1 MGQGTSIL
9 ALDVAKKA
17 LHECDLQGCSVEV
30 PFDEIKEHEEKCDW
44 RLVLCPGSGDTC
56 KAMLPFCTIIDHV
69 GVCTDF
75 YDKIPR
81 RLYNNGFYRYR
92 SIVVSREQEGN
103 RNSSWGTSVDQLEG
117 KLFFSRFAKRRGEY
131 ICDVVMGG
139 TKEECKDYTVE
150 ASVSVSASVMDPA
163 TSKSKSVFK
172 ASFPPRP
179 LDKQKEAKFCLS
191 VKQEAISDDLL
202 WNYKLGGYFLVFKVL
217 ITKL

>member
-17 LHECDLQGCSVEV
+17 LHECTLEGCSVKV

-117 KLFFSRFAKRRGEY
+117 KLFFSRFAKRSGQY

-150 ASVSVSASVMDPA
+150 ASVF
-163 TSKSKSVFK
+163 KVFK

-191 VKQEAISDDLL
+191 VNQEAVSDV
-202 WNYKLGGYFLVFKVL
+202 WKYNSVHKGYFLGFEVQ

>member
-17 LHECDLQGCSVEV
+17 LHECTLQGCSVEV

-81 RLYNNGFYRYR
+81 RLYDNSFYRTF
-92 SIVVSREQEGN
+92 VVSLEQEQWKN
-103 RNSSWGTSVDQLEG
+103 RNGSWKTSVHQLEG

-150 ASVSVSASVMDPA
+150 ASVSASASVMDPA
-163 TSKSKSVFK
+163 TSKSVFK

>member
-17 LHECDLQGCSVEV
+17 LHECTLEGCSVEV

-56 KAMLPFCTIIDHV
+56 KALLPFCTIIDHV

-81 RLYNNGFYRYR
+81 RLYDNSFYRTFE
-92 SIVVSREQEGN
+92 VREREGN
-103 RNSSWGTSVDQLEG
+103 RNSSWGTSVYQLEG

-139 TKEECKDYTVE
+139 TDEEPKNTQSGFIRQ
-150 ASVSVSASVMDPA
+150 A
-163 TSKSKSVFK
+163 
-172 ASFPPRP
+172 
-179 LDKQKEAKFCLS
+179 
-191 VKQEAISDDLL
+191 
-202 WNYKLGGYFLVFKVL
+202 
-217 ITKL
+217 